1 MTKKFF
7 KQQKA
12 QQLSPTSE
20 IRSVQSG
27 TLQSFT
33 ADVESSAYVKEYT
46 RNKFEFIPEVD
57 YGDPANFVKFGS
69 AKRYYVDTV
78 DRIVGQYP
86 YDGSR
91 AERLKFE
98 NDLTPIGKH
107 VLENEYPRKTGYANF
122 GTPTWGTQ
130 VATEGNMGLSDDPQ
144 YVYFDGLTTDLVYDT
159 TTNQVNSLE
168 VNWASGSTIEFWM
181 KKDAFPPLVGGGG
194 TTDEMIFHVSG
205 GQTTH
210 GNPGHELQF
219 YIRRGGGTNN
229 TFWLQYAQYNPAL
242 VNKFYTSLTLPSLT
256 TFADSTW
263 HHYAITMQE
272 TSATNMKIL
281 AYLDGNFETEVDFTL
296 STALPTAM
304 SGNLIGTIGA
314 SGDSQGGT
322 FGLTG
327 YGMLSGSIDE
337 FRFWTTTRNAQ
348 QVGRNYF
355 FDVGGGGNTDTSKVN
370 DDNPLKLSVYYKFNE
385 GITLTSSVDSVV
397 LDYSG
402 RLTNGVWSGYNSSY
416 SRQTGSAI
424 TLSGVATEK
433 GDPVIYSYNPDVVT
447 YKSNMTTSGSNYDI
461 NNFGSLYNSIPQW
474 IQNEDRVN
482 GYLIEKTCQILGS
495 YLDVLYGQIRAL
507 TSLKD
512 PTYISGSQIKPNPQL
527 HRNLKSFGFDIPG
540 IFIDTGV
547 IQELLSKDDKRL
559 FEEKIFRV
567 KNLIFQNIYNNLAY
581 INKTKGT
588 EKAFRNLFRCFGVDD
603 EVIRLNMYADNQ
615 EYDLRENRENTAIK
629 HKVVDCSG
637 YKSATSR
644 QGVVY
649 QYPDPSLAASITGDN
664 GYLPAATNVNIPFT
678 YETEIFFPKFVN
690 FPDGNLPKLETV
702 SLFGIHS
709 ASTTP
714 DSTDTTVPAN
724 DPAGLK
730 VYAATNNNNK
740 TYFYVTSSQGE
751 FPTLTSS
758 YYENVYENQ
767 KWNFALRIRPEKYP
781 FSSEAVSSP
790 TASYEFYG
798 VNYDLGVK
806 RNEFSVSASVD
817 ITDTA
822 GPFLTGSSKR
832 IYLGADRT
840 NITGALQNKTN
851 TRFISSRVWFDY
863 LTDTELQN
871 HAIDVSSFGRLHPER
886 NTFVFEGPLSGTY
899 IPKIETLALYWN
911 FDNVTGSDSSGK
923 FLVRDIISGSST
935 GSVNRYPVANYSD
948 LVGPNYSG
956 QGSEFAV
963 SSADVVDFKFIDSS
977 RQQLPEN
984 LYTSD
989 LVKVLSRDDTL
1000 FTRLSRPN
1008 KYFFAVEVSMYDTIS
1023 KAMLGFFA
1031 SISDFN
1037 NLIGEPANMYRPNY
1051 KAMEKLR
1058 YLFFQNITNDPDV
1071 EKYINLYKW
1080 IDGALDGVL
1089 NNLIPASANAADK
1102 ARSVIESH
1110 ILERSKYRHKYTKIK
1125 ELQNLDLIKGSKGD
1139 GGGGAGDGS
1148 GGGDPEYSTEEEIP
1162 APPPPIDGT
1171 GADPDLQIP
1180 IRNTY
1185 AGNVPFPRNMQ
1196 RSKGLTPNNRAPNLE
1211 EFPTFRKIRTPL
1223 SPASTNQ
1230 SEGKIWW
1237 RFNARRDSL
1246 GELNVNAP
1254 VNFTRYG
1261 LQNAEAMVSSRS
1273 SSPFSNFDVATY
1285 RSLHAG
1291 VNLNNEARQ
1300 NYYLGTF
1307 AEDATDAD
1315 GISIEPATAVL
1326 NRNSQPYYDYSGSR
1340 DMSSGDRR
1348 RPPALV
1354 TDLKNSVQLPSYS
1367 FLPFTIVSSSQVF
1380 SVYQSLL
1387 KTSFGNF
1394 TIDITNPHVDSY
1406 DVNKE
1411 VPMQGLYTEEQV
1423 GGYQFRHGNLLN
1435 YSASGDTRVRKEG
1448 WQLSLD
1454 LAHGGGFEIKNP
1466 RIVGGEYDKDRP
1478 AGTLLR
1484 TAAAKSP
1491 VNIANIKVSNSTGIN
1506 YNNYNYNYEIVLT
1519 SGRKENN
1526 RYYILSLGTTG
1537 SGVTN
1542 DAIETVT
1549 NITFDDRAA
1558 LRRDLTGSTDSVIVN
1573 RFSAPGGPETS
1584 AENALDVESAE
1595 YSVYNVLPYRNLIV
1609 RNALQTLLTRHAL
1622 SGGYDSVLLAPS
1634 GSYQKNQRNV
1644 GYQISSS
1651 LESPKTV
1658 YDNAYVG
1665 HGIPKSDVQ
1674 YRWIADSWIAQKR
1687 GYPNEALLTTSPG
1700 LLTSSGDGFGT
1711 GDGFENDATASDYS
1725 PIYGYEYSASIRYV
1739 SGGHFPW
1746 IPTPTADAGQT
1757 VSFAGDNTIILG
1769 TFSTASNLF
1778 TTASTALSYLN
1789 LDIVPE
1795 ARAEDYPG
1803 YNLNS
1808 FLLNNNGPYGW
1819 PSWKQLRVR
1828 ETKGA
1833 NVLRKYSLYQNIR
1846 KVLNDAADSTS
1857 PQLIDSRT
1865 DLVQSPV
1872 TIKHK
1877 KVVQF
1882 IDEVTGTIEYP
1893 FGNEYHYF
1901 ARDYNKTKNVI
1912 ENKNSDLN
1920 APTTTV
1926 QDSDFYKLSSKWRN
1940 ILYSEV
1946 LFPKD
1951 ENVYRNLIRSRD
1963 KYVSFWKSDTLS
1975 VRTDNVL
1982 GDIAG
1987 TLMTASNWPMDVSVS
2002 GSGPTA
2008 QTDEKSGVIMRNTGS
2023 TGVTAQVYG
2032 EINSRYSFTL
2042 DTCRCKNFAQTQA
2055 QTAAFFTSY
2064 QDFSKNAKLIGQD
2077 ESIIPE
2083 FTISDFVSQVTT
2095 DYDGD
2100 YANTIYEY
2108 NLTGSDWVGSEGSA
2122 EQVRD
2127 SLERYATT
2135 SKITYLQELKDFYG
2149 EPTAIRLKF
2158 DVVKQLLPKDGFYPQ
2173 QRTVQLAQIFS
2184 QSYANSDY
2192 EADAINTP
2200 TAIPIGN
2207 QATYETTLMPFWA
2220 PGIGYNSIKGGIAC
2234 DFPYKSAATGRGS
2247 ASIDQQFDTRAPFDA
2262 ILAPHEYVGNIF
2274 HICDSSGSKG
2284 IAMPTV
2290 LDSTGAVNR
2299 SDGVYTY
2306 AAHNFF
2312 SEVPNFFLD
2321 RLSTFKSSPQQSWL
2335 FRGPLSSSTG
2345 VKKFAM
2351 DVLIRKP
2358 ADFLHYGSPA
2368 AFGPY
2373 PYSHHNPP
2381 GMFWMPYEFQGAYC
2395 DPTAS
2400 LQCYDSTAAGNVF
2413 GGPNLNAKNYL
2424 TYTRATLEFD
2434 PTNLLPSSAKAGM
2447 SSFSFQ
2453 DVIANS
2459 TIRHSNGWTEMN
2471 GAGANGCDNA
2481 VDTNSTVPSSASFMT
2496 MTASLDLF
2504 EIDEDDRWTIRTK
2517 WEAPVLNFADVTTET
2532 AATSASMGTS
2542 TAVQGMWHQ
2551 FGDVALTQA
2560 SGAAGRLNIS
2570 VSETG
2575 WSGDSSSPTAID
2587 RELTGSLVE
2596 AVGFSKTP
2604 QAIGNIKSQQVIE
2617 EAICAIP
2624 FYVDCEEGREKY
2636 FEIPFNIF
2644 EKSYSDV
2651 RQDRLTTNSVADMIK
2666 KMDKY
2671 VVPPIYDF
2679 VWKRDQAKRVPT
2691 TREEYDTVNVPFS
2704 MYISEFNSTLSQEDL
2719 SKWWQGVMPSQ
2730 ATAPET
2736 ETVIMEHP
2744 ITDGE
2749 LLSPTIFQY
2758 NGFRDK
2764 KIPKDIRWRIF
2775 KIKKRAEYDY
2785 YATQAKLT
2793 GMPSYR
2799 YPIAKRFSFNWP
2811 YDYFSLVELGKMEV
2825 GFEVRNDS
2833 PDRIKN
2839 IVGGGYIKPEDI
2851 IAKKIAL
2858 GEPLTISTPG
2868 AQATPAAC
2876 SPSERQELARY
2887 QERLRLGVRL
2897 STGQTTAFEA
2907 LVIKCGSPYRAPTR
2921 GDQPGLAPIA
2931 LWQPTCP
2938 SGEVY
2943 DEPTGRCKKIVAQ
2956 KTCPDGWILD
2966 VPTGRC
2972 KEVTGPPPR
2981 CNDSD
2986 ALNFGAA
2993 EPCRYAPSAA
3003 QQTQKGPM
3011 KFPSQP
3017 DCLPGYVYDTDAGEC
3032 RRAGPGLLDAMKL
3045 VGQKTTAEKT
3055 LQLLNQPDCPRDF
3068 VYDADAGECKK
3079 IDQGKGLKLLSE

>member
-12 QQLSPTSE
+12 QQLSPASE

-33 ADVESSAYVKEYT
+33 TDVESSAYVKEYT

-98 NDLTPIGKH
+98 NDLTPIGQY

-122 GTPTWGTQ
+122 GTPTWGTK
-130 VATEGNMGLSDDPQ
+130 VATDGNMGLSDDPQ
-144 YVYFDGLTTDLVYDT
+144 YVYFDGFTKDLVYDT
-159 TTNQVNSLE
+159 TTNQVGSLE
-168 VNWASGSTIEFWM
+168 TNWASGSTIEFWM
-181 KKDAFPPLVGGGG
+181 KKDAFPPLVGAGG

-210 GNPGHELQF
+210 GNPGHELLF
-219 YIRRGGGTNN
+219 YIRRSGGTNN
-229 TFWLQYAQYNPAL
+229 TFWLAYAQYRPAL
-242 VNKFYTSLTLPSLT
+242 VNKFYTNLTFPSLT

-314 SGDSQGGT
+314 SGDSQAGT

-327 YGMLSGSIDE
+327 YGGLSGSIDE
-337 FRFWTTTRNAQ
+337 FRYWKTARNAQ

-370 DDNPLKLSVYYKFNE
+370 DDDPLKLSVYYKFNE
-385 GITLTSSVDSVV
+385 GKTLTSSVDSVV

-447 YKSNMTTSGSNYDI
+447 YKSDMTTSGSNYDI

-474 IQNEDRVN
+474 IRDEDRAN
-482 GYLIEKTCQILGS
+482 GYLIEKTCQMLGS
-495 YLDVLYGQIRAL
+495 YLDVLYGQIKAL

-603 EVIRLNMYADNQ
+603 EVVRLNMYADNQ

-664 GYLPAATNVNIPFT
+664 GYLPAAANVNIPFT

-730 VYAATNNNNK
+730 VYAATNDNNK

-767 KWNFALRIRPEKYP
+767 KWNFALRIKPEKYP

-806 RNEFSVSASVD
+806 RNEFSVSASVN

-871 HAIDVSSFGRLHPER
+871 HAIDVSSFGRSHPER

-923 FLVRDIISGSST
+923 FLVRDITSGSST
-935 GSVNRYPVANYSD
+935 GSVNRYPVADYSD

-956 QGSEFAV
+956 QGSEFAE
-963 SSADVVDFKFIDSS
+963 SSTDVVDFKFIDSS

-1008 KYFFAVEVSMYDTIS
+1008 KYFFAVEASMYDTIS

-1080 IDGALDGVL
+1080 LDGALDGVL

-1125 ELQNLDLIKGSKGD
+1125 ELQDLDLIKGSKGGKTGTGSP
-1139 GGGGAGDGS
+1139 GGSGGDGS
-1148 GGGDPEYSTEEEIP
+1148 GGGDPEN
-1162 APPPPIDGT
+1162 ADDDPPSPPVDGT
-1171 GADPDLQIP
+1171 GGDPNLQIP
-1180 IRNTY
+1180 VRNTY
-1185 AGNVPFPRNMQ
+1185 AGNVPFPRDMQ

-1211 EFPTFRKIRTPL
+1211 EFPTFRKVRTPL
-1223 SPASTNQ
+1223 SPASTDQ

-1246 GELNVNAP
+1246 GELNVSSP

-1261 LQNAEAMVSSRS
+1261 LQSAEAMVSSRS
-1273 SSPFSNFDVATY
+1273 ASPISNFDVAVY
-1285 RSLHAG
+1285 RSFHAG
-1291 VNLNNEARQ
+1291 VNLNNESRP

-1307 AEDATDAD
+1307 TENTTATD
-1315 GISIEPATAVL
+1315 GISIAPATTVL
-1326 NRNSQPYYDYSGSR
+1326 NQNGQPYYDYSGSR
-1340 DMSSGDRR
+1340 DMSAGDRR
-1348 RPPALV
+1348 RPPAVV

-1387 KTSFGNF
+1387 KASFGDF

-1406 DVNKE
+1406 DVDKE

-1435 YSASGDTRVRKEG
+1435 YSASGDSRVRKEG
-1448 WQLSLD
+1448 WQLNLD
-1454 LAHGGGFEIKNP
+1454 LDDHGGLEIRNP
-1466 RIVGGEYDKDRP
+1466 RIIAGEYDKDRP
-1478 AGTLLR
+1478 VGTLLR

-1558 LRRDLTGSTDSVIVN
+1558 LRRDLTGSTDSIIVN

-1595 YSVYNVLPYRNLIV
+1595 YSVYNALPYRNLVV
-1609 RNALQTLLTRHAL
+1609 RNALQALLTRHAL

-1725 PIYGYEYSASIRYV
+1725 PVYGYEYSASIRYV

-1746 IPTPTADAGQT
+1746 IPTPTADDGQT

-1789 LDIVPE
+1789 LDLVVE
-1795 ARAEDYPG
+1795 ARAVSYPG

-1819 PSWKQLRVR
+1819 PSWKQIRVR

-1833 NVLRKYSLYQNIR
+1833 NVLRKYNLYQNVR
-1846 KVLNDAADSTS
+1846 KVLDDDRSK
-1857 PQLIDSRT
+1857 LINLRT
-1865 DLVQSPV
+1865 DLVQAPV

-1877 KVVQF
+1877 KVIQF
-1882 IDEVTGTIEYP
+1882 IDEATGTIEYP

-1901 ARDYNKTKNVI
+1901 AHDYNKTKNVI
-1912 ENKNSDLN
+1912 QNKNSDLE
-1920 APTTTV
+1920 APTKDI

-1963 KYVSFWKSDTLS
+1963 KYVSFWKSDELS
-1975 VRTDNVL
+1975 ARTDNVL
-1982 GDIAG
+1982 GDLAG
-1987 TLMTASNWPMDVSVS
+1987 TLMTASAWPMDASVS
-2002 GSGPTA
+2002 GSGPTTA
-2008 QTDEKSGVIMRNTGS
+2008 TDEKSGVIMRNTGS
-2023 TGVTAQVYG
+2023 TGVTAQVHG
-2032 EINSRYSFTL
+2032 ETNSRYSFTL

-2064 QDFSKNAKLIGQD
+2064 DDFAKNAKLIGQD

-2083 FTISDFVSQVTT
+2083 FIISDFVSQVTT
-2095 DYDGD
+2095 DYAGD

-2192 EADAINTP
+2192 DEGGANTP
-2200 TAIPIGN
+2200 TAIPLGN
-2207 QATYETTLMPFWA
+2207 QSTYETTLMPFWA

-2234 DFPYKSAATGRGS
+2234 DFPYKDDLSGRAS
-2247 ASIDQQFDTRAPFDA
+2247 ASIDQEFGARAPFDA
-2262 ILAPHEYVGNIF
+2262 ILAPHEYVGSIF

-2284 IAMPTV
+2284 VAMPTV
-2290 LDSTGAVNR
+2290 LDSTGAVNK

-2312 SEVPNFFLD
+2312 SEVPNFFLSG
-2321 RLSTFKSSPQQSWL
+2321 LSTFKSSPQQSWQ
-2335 FRGPLSSSTG
+2335 FEGPISSSAG

-2351 DVLIRKP
+2351 DILITKP
-2358 ADFLHYGSPA
+2358 YKFIQYSSPA

-2381 GMFWMPYEFQGAYC
+2381 GMFWMPYEGQLAYC
-2395 DPTAS
+2395 DPTS
-2400 LQCYDSTAAGNVF
+2400 SIQCAGAGGADPGAVF
-2413 GGPNLNAKNYL
+2413 GGSAVNAKNHVS
-2424 TYTRATLEFD
+2424 YTRATLEFD
-2434 PTNLLPSSAKAGM
+2434 PANLLPSSLKAGV

-2459 TIRHSNGWTEMN
+2459 TIRHSNGWTELN
-2471 GAGANGCDNA
+2471 GAGNNA
-2481 VDTNSTVPSSASFMT
+2481 CTHKNDSNSMVPTSASFMT

-2504 EIDEDDRWTIRTK
+2504 EVDEDDRWTIRTK

-2532 AATSASMGTS
+2532 AATSASMGTNI
-2542 TAVQGMWHQ
+2542 AVQGMWHQ
-2551 FGDVALTQA
+2551 YADAALTQA
-2560 SGAAGRLNIS
+2560 SGTDGRLNIKIID
-2570 VSETG
+2570 TN
-2575 WSGDSSSPTAID
+2575 WSGNSVYPTLID
-2587 RELTGSLVE
+2587 RELTGSLID
-2596 AVGFSKTP
+2596 AVGFSKRP
-2604 QAIGNIKSQQVIE
+2604 QPIGDLKAQQIVE

-2624 FYVDCEEGREKY
+2624 FYVDCETGEEKY

-2644 EKSYSDV
+2644 EKSYADV

-2679 VWKRDQAKRVPT
+2679 VWQRDKASKVPT
-2691 TREEYDTVNVPFS
+2691 TREEYGTVNVPFS
-2704 MYISEFNSTLSQEDL
+2704 MYISEFSSVLTQTDL

-2730 ATAPET
+2730 ATVPET
-2736 ETVIMEHP
+2736 ETVTMEHP
-2744 ITDGE
+2744 IADGE

-2758 NGFRDK
+2758 NGFRDQ
-2764 KIPKDIRWRIF
+2764 KIPTDIRWRIF
-2775 KIKKRAEYDY
+2775 KIKKRAQYDY
-2785 YATQAKLT
+2785 YATQQKLT
-2793 GMPSYR
+2793 GVPSYR
-2799 YPIAKRFSFNWP
+2799 YPIATRFSFNWP

-2825 GFEVRNDS
+2825 GFEVRNDT
-2833 PDRIKN
+2833 PDRVRDIR
-2839 IVGGGYIKPEDI
+2839 GGGYIKPEDI
-2851 IAKKIAL
+2851 IAEKAAL
-2858 GEPLTISTPG
+2858 GAPLTISTPG
-2868 AQATPAAC
+2868 VETGGC
-2876 SPSERQELARY
+2876 SARELQSIARY
-2887 QERLRLGVRL
+2887 QEKLRLGVRL
-2897 STGQTTAFEA
+2897 SRDESRAFEE
-2907 LVIKCGSPYRAPTR
+2907 LVAKCGSPYVAPPEEEGPTR
-2921 GDQPGLAPIA
+2921 PCDDRSAINYNEPG
-2931 LWQPTCP
+2931 
-2938 SGEVY
+2938 
-2943 DEPTGRCKKIVAQ
+2943 
-2956 KTCPDGWILD
+2956 
-2966 VPTGRC
+2966 
-2972 KEVTGPPPR
+2972 
-2981 CNDSD
+2981 
-2986 ALNFGAA
+2986 
-2993 EPCRYAPSAA
+2993 PCRYREPEEPDFTSPEPETLCDDRTALNYNEPSPCRYEPA
-3003 QQTQKGPM
+3003 
-3011 KFPSQP
+3011 
-3017 DCLPGYVYDTDAGEC
+3017 DRLVDVPGCNDPTALNYDATATVDDGSCEYAKCEDPT
-3032 RRAGPGLLDAMKL
+3032 ASNF
-3045 VGQKTTAEKT
+3045 GQK
-3055 LQLLNQPDCPRDF
+3055 
-3068 VYDADAGECKK
+3068 GECKYEA
-3079 IDQGKGLKLLSE
+3079 IRGCMDPDAVNYNPNATEDDPSQCLYEGPGGLPAGYSPDDGSPGNESAL